1 MRYSPKSITK
11 SEDGKTRSLIRH
23 FSLIIRA
30 RAEKFGAYAWL
41 VPRACVDTLSYKRR
55 PQEEE

>member
-1 MRYSPKSITK
+1 MRYSLKSITK

-55 PQEEE
+55 PQ